1 MSELVLFS
9 PPADEPLTIVDIV
22 NGLGLAV
29 DDPKIPDLIRTAR
42 QSLEGEEGWLGRALI
57 TQTWDLYLDA
67 FPCEIVLPF
76 PPLQAVTEIAV
87 ADSDGVEA
95 ILPRTSYRV
104 LKGAIG
110 RIVATRSWPWVGAR
124 EQGVRVRFVCGY
136 GDGGE
141 DVPAP
146 IRSALVLMVGRRG
159 RWFDDMDEPER
170 RARRDHGNGRRV
182 ADAVSDLVMTPRA
195 RQMLQA
201 YHEDMP
207 SSTVTLRR
215 SGEADCQARARISG
229 VRTDELIGGLDQTVR
244 TAIVLAS
251 QVTFGTPL
259 RRGDKLITPAGEHL
273 TIEICDADTRS
284 VDGILIAYELTVM
297 G

>member
-1 MSELVLFS
+1 
-9 PPADEPLTIVDIV
+9 
-22 NGLGLAV
+22 
-29 DDPKIPDLIRTAR
+29 
-42 QSLEGEEGWLGRALI
+42 
-57 TQTWDLYLDA
+57 
-67 FPCEIVLPF
+67 
-76 PPLQAVTEIAV
+76 
-87 ADSDGVEA
+87 
-95 ILPRTSYRV
+95 
-104 LKGAIG
+104 
-110 RIVATRSWPWVGAR
+110 
-124 EQGVRVRFVCGY
+124 
-136 GDGGE
+136 
-141 DVPAP
+141 
-146 IRSALVLMVGRRG
+146 
-159 RWFDDMDEPER
+159 
-170 RARRDHGNGRRV
+170 
-182 ADAVSDLVMTPRA
+182 MTPRA

>member
-146 IRSALVLMVGRRG
+146 IRSALVLMVGRLMSVNRA
-159 RWFDDMDEPER
+159 DMAIR
-170 RARRDHGNGRRV
+170 TRAVEGVGSTTWMNP
-182 ADAVSDLVMTPRA
+182 SD
-195 RQMLQA
+195 
-201 YHEDMP
+201 
-207 SSTVTLRR
+207 
-215 SGEADCQARARISG
+215 
-229 VRTDELIGGLDQTVR
+229 VR
-244 TAIVLAS
+244 
-251 QVTFGTPL
+251 
-259 RRGDKLITPAGEHL
+259 
-273 TIEICDADTRS
+273 
-284 VDGILIAYELTVM
+284 DGITATEDALLMPYRIWS
-297 G
+297 